1 MLLNQQSAAANAVDK
16 PSVGSLFVP
25 TRPQSLQRP
34 SNKQTASTTCR
45 IAGLQR
51 QPMTNDLDFGVGL
64 LLPQQ
69 QPVKPAPVRPAVAEK
84 KRLRLSWA
92 GSGVYFW
99 WQLGAVQYLMQHF
112 QLSKVP
118 MVGASGGALAA
129 VLASCEVDP
138 QEVMESAYRMSL
150 QHNIWEKPLGLMGC
164 WGERIEE
171 WLDEL
176 LPADAAARC
185 RDQVGIVV
193 TQLPRC
199 NQVAISDFR
208 DKKDLINVAMASA
221 HVPLFLD
228 WKVSRQCRGVQCVD
242 GSFPDFFTNENCDL
256 LKCDGDAVI
265 FDYFMVSIEQY
276 CYQQRPSTFCILS
289 LLVQAQCQLSVNVHT
304 WLLASLQ

>member
-1 MLLNQQSAAANAVDK
+1 
-16 PSVGSLFVP
+16 
-25 TRPQSLQRP
+25 
-34 SNKQTASTTCR
+34 
-45 IAGLQR
+45 
-51 QPMTNDLDFGVGL
+51 
-64 LLPQQ
+64 
-69 QPVKPAPVRPAVAEK
+69 
-84 KRLRLSWA
+84 
-92 GSGVYFW
+92 
-99 WQLGAVQYLMQHF
+99 MQHF

-265 FDYFMVSIEQY
+265 FDYFMDANIVRNGRMDMLELKQYKEFKKINLLGYKYAQRLHEQGEFARFDTT
-276 CYQQRPSTFCILS
+276 QVLKQ
-289 LLVQAQCQLSVNVHT
+289 VVV
-304 WLLASLQ
+304 